1 MNPFSTYNLT
11 ALTFGRAGRVPT
23 QLEKQLE
30 LALDDNSNHEGD
42 FAFGE
47 TLTLAPNPGIQIDTL
62 GLLGLPMT
70 PRDVELIRSVAV
82 RAPFGHGERSIID
95 STVRDTWEI
104 DASRI
109 TLRNPEWN
117 TFLNGIAD
125 TVCKGLDV
133 APFTD
138 RPECELYKLLL
149 YEKGPL
155 YVPALVLTT
164 VFAD

>member
-82 RAPFGHGERSIID
+82 RAPFGHGERSVID

-109 TLRNPEWN
+109 NLTNPAWA
-117 TFLNGIAD
+117 TFLDGIVD
-125 TVCKGLDV
+125 TVWKGLGV
-133 APFTD
+133 APFTT
-138 RPECELYKLLL
+138 RPKCELYKLLL
-149 YEKGPL
+149 YERGSQ
-155 YVPALVLTT
+155 YVSALVLPIG
-164 VFAD
+164 FAD